1 MNRPGFSILH
11 CDPETRT
18 VQLVRKSVVDNK
30 NYKGGKKPHGQRLA
44 ENAQELRSYMDSDM
58 ELVFVRERGFHKHAA
73 ETEVIFKMVGVADL
87 YAWHYQKVFEE
98 IPPTVIKQVL
108 TGNQKATKEEVAE
121 ALEHYVGKQDYTY
134 YYVTAVYGSA
144 SSTSGRTAYAA
155 HRTVKRWNGS
165 AWEECI
171 VYCYQNGTWVECI
184 PYVYNGSGWSLLSH

>member
-11 CDPETRT
+11 CDPKTRT
-18 VQLVRKSVVDNK
+18 VQLIRKSVVDNK

-121 ALEHYVGKQDYTY
+121 ALEHYVGKQDYAFDDESDS
-134 YYVTAVYGSA
+134 VAVGICWLIQHGYLDRYEKES
-144 SSTSGRTAYAA
+144 
-155 HRTVKRWNGS
+155 
-165 AWEECI
+165 
-171 VYCYQNGTWVECI
+171 
-184 PYVYNGSGWSLLSH
+184 